1 MCFAIGRSTRLYIG
15 VSRFDR
21 DGSSWVGGGHPFEGV
36 LYEKKTAF
44 EVGGFGTKV
53 LRPSGIFVN
62 GRVQGLPFVVRTYLF
77 LLDVFWGSWFRVF
90 SSTRFSTDAYTVIKW
105 QHVFKSEGSK

>member
-21 DGSSWVGGGHPFEGV
+21 DGSDWVGGRHPFEGM

-53 LRPSGIFVN
+53 LRPSGIFVS

-77 LLDVFWGSWFRVF
+77 CWMFSGDHGFGYFRRRVLVQTH
-90 SSTRFSTDAYTVIKW
+90 TR
-105 QHVFKSEGSK
+105 